1 MTKIV
6 KRTLIDC
13 TQEELF
19 TFHLDTNNIKK
30 ITPTHT
36 KVALLNYDENIYEGK
51 IVDLKTTRAFIP
63 ILWKVQIETI
73 DHPNS
78 LVDIALK
85 SPFSY
90 WKHQHNFIQKGDKTL
105 LEDII
110 EYELP
115 FGALG
120 KLVNIFIKKDIENMF
135 SYRHKQT
142 KKILE
147 S

>member
-36 KVALLNYDENIYEGK
+36 KVALLNYDKKVYETKNIV
-51 IVDLKTTRAFIP
+51 IRTTRAFIP

-73 DHPNS
+73 DYPKT
-78 LVDIALK
+78 LVDVAIE

-90 WKHQHNFIQKGDKTL
+90 WKHQHNFISQGNKTI

-115 FGALG
+115 FGILG